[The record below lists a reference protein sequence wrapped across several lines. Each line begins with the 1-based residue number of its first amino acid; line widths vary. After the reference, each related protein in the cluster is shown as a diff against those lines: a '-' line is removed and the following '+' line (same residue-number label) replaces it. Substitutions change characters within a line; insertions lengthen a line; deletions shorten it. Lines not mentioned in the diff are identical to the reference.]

1 MLRPANARTIALIG
15 LCASLLLGCSPQ
27 TENQQ
32 TLRVRVWSDWAY
44 VTKAAQQY
52 ESEHEGVSIIVDG
65 ISSPDYFQSLP
76 TLLDSSDS
84 PDVTALQVIPGT
96 YTDLVRSG
104 LLENLSDVWKEQDLA
119 RAYRPATVA
128 RYTTDG
134 SQYAISTALQWVP
147 VVYTNL
153 DAFAKAGVSMPTSH
167 RPSVDWWNHAVGALK
182 ESGYVPV
189 ATYGI
194 SDEYGAAF
202 ILSSLL
208 RSACGEDWYTNI
220 LVNWQSGTSQQS
232 RWTDPCAVQAIEEIR
247 GWADEGVFGQDPAGQ
262 SAETSLRMFL
272 SGKAAMYVSGSWQT
286 KSFEEDRPAFD
297 LDWML
302 LPPVAG
308 GIETNFMLADMDG
321 LGVSS
326 RSADPELAKDFLA
339 YVSSREIQSQDW
351 FLGSAGV
358 SPRADVEFPASIDA
372 MKADQFSNIQGVGS
386 SGQLT
391 VAVPYNPAIPKSLAR
406 MLAGELT
413 PQAVAETLEGKVQA
427 ERARG

>member
-1 MLRPANARTIALIG
+1 
-15 LCASLLLGCSPQ
+15 
-27 TENQQ
+27 
-32 TLRVRVWSDWAY
+32 
-44 VTKAAQQY
+44 
-52 ESEHEGVSIIVDG
+52 
-65 ISSPDYFQSLP
+65 
-76 TLLDSSDS
+76 
-84 PDVTALQVIPGT
+84 
-96 YTDLVRSG
+96 
-104 LLENLSDVWKEQDLA
+104 
-119 RAYRPATVA
+119 
-128 RYTTDG
+128 
-134 SQYAISTALQWVP
+134 
-147 VVYTNL
+147 
-153 DAFAKAGVSMPTSH
+153 
-167 RPSVDWWNHAVGALK
+167 
-182 ESGYVPV
+182 
-189 ATYGI
+189 
-194 SDEYGAAF
+194 
-202 ILSSLL
+202 
-208 RSACGEDWYTNI
+208 
-220 LVNWQSGTSQQS
+220 
-232 RWTDPCAVQAIEEIR
+232 
-247 GWADEGVFGQDPAGQ
+247 
-262 SAETSLRMFL
+262 
-272 SGKAAMYVSGSWQT
+272 
-286 KSFEEDRPAFD
+286 
-297 LDWML
+297 ML